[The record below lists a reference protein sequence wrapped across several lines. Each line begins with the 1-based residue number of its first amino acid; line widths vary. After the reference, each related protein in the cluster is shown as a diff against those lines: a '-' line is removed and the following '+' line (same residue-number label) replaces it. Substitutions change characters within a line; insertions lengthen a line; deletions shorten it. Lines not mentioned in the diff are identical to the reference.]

1 MQNTIETPQLQIL
14 EKSVGYPANSSD
26 VTYTAPAPVIEH
38 VTVDTYA
45 APAPVTEYIAQAHV
59 APSYPQFG
67 TVLVNPQSS
76 TFAVEASAHK
86 SLVLLLP

>member
-45 APAPVTEYIAQAHV
+45 APARLAPAPVTEYIAQAHV

-67 TVLVNPQSS
+67 TVW
-76 TFAVEASAHK
+76 
-86 SLVLLLP
+86 